1 MYKII
6 YFNYTMHGNVT
17 VFERVLNMPYERV
30 WQIAHTSVY
39 QYANRFRIEEVKRF
53 RYRFSFPDGVTC
65 VTVGSSVE
73 DAESHFTGPC
83 KLVSI
88 DRLQNIL
95 SI

>member
-1 MYKII
+1 
-6 YFNYTMHGNVT
+6 
-17 VFERVLNMPYERV
+17 MPYERV

-53 RYRFSFPDGVTC
+53 RYRFSFPDGMTC
-65 VTVGSSVE
+65 MTVGSSIE

-88 DRLQNIL
+88 DRLQNIV